1 MSTAHHATIA
11 AQLRLLVI
19 NNGRDLQ
26 GFSHPLETQYRNREG
41 ERGKL
46 LYEALGNT
54 ILRLLRNIPGGTLV
68 FWPSDSMMRA
78 ALDHWDLCGIKR
90 ALEQLVPVIQ
100 IDGPRMTADGSKTAM
115 AKYRAAAAA
124 STGTSCGALLLAVMR
139 GRASE
144 GTDFK
149 DQAARGVIVVGLPLP
164 PWQDAAVVMK
174 RAYNDQRWK
183 AADQR
188 GPPDPRGGDA
198 WYTNE
203 GVRCA
208 AQAIGRVIR
217 HAGDYGTAILLDCR
231 YAVSAP
237 VMDIAALLRVL
248 TQARYPFCLCR
259 PTPARATARAC
270 ARCCRATRT
279 RCCARRTTRTRRRR
293 SCSPSS
299 LSAARSRPSRRR

>member
-1 MSTAHHATIA
+1 M
-11 AQLRLLVI
+11 R
-19 NNGRDLQ
+19 

-41 ERGKL
+41 EKGKL

-54 ILRLLRNIPGGTLV
+54 ILRLLRHIPGGTLV
-68 FWPSDSMMRA
+68 FWPSDSMMKA
-78 ALDHWDLCGIKR
+78 ALDHWDVCGIWD
-90 ALEQLVPVIQ
+90 ALKQLVPVVQ
-100 IDGPRMTADGSKTAM
+100 IDGPRLSADGSKAAM

-164 PWQDAAVVMK
+164 PWQDAAVMMK

-217 HAGDYGTAILLDCR
+217 HAGDYGTAILLDTR
-231 YAVSAP
+231 YAADAGTRYSKGVRALLP
-237 VMDIAALLRVL
+237 RYTHALLRAAHDADEAAQVL
-248 TQARYPFCLCR
+248 QPFFAERRALA
-259 PTPARATARAC
+259 PVTP
-270 ARCCRATRT
+270 
-279 RCCARRTTRTRRRR
+279 
-293 SCSPSS
+293 PVK
-299 LSAARSRPSRRR
+299 LED